1 MEIPALSH
9 GLARCDEAAWAHF
22 HERYYPWLLS
32 RVMSRGASAGDAPEI
47 VQRVYLRVLR
57 HARAFGEVDAFEAW
71 LCCLTRCEVIDAARS
86 GRRRSWLGEKFQQW
100 TTTRSAEQDDSRGE
114 LLHEAMA
121 RLEDAERTLVS
132 RHYLEGWSQA
142 ELAEDA
148 GTTVKAIERQ
158 LSRLRLRLRDHLN
171 LPDNRRPT

>member
-22 HERYYPWLLS
+22 HARYYDWLI
-32 RVMSRGASAGDAPEI
+32 RRAVARGVPAADAPEI
-47 VQRVYLRVLR
+47 IQRVYLRVIR
-57 HARAFGEVDAFEAW
+57 HARAFQDAGAFEAW
-71 LCCLTRCEVIDAARS
+71 LSCLTRCEVVDAARR
-86 GRRRSWLGEKFQQW
+86 GRRRSWLGERFQQW
-100 TTTRSAEQDDSRGE
+100 QAAREAGAAASPGE
-114 LLHEAMA
+114 RLHEAMA

-148 GTTVKAIERQ
+148 GTAVKAIERQ
-158 LSRLRLRLRDHLN
+158 LSRLRLRLREQLN
-171 LPDNRRPT
+171 LQDHC

>member
-1 MEIPALSH
+1 METPALSH

-22 HERYYPWLLS
+22 HERYYGWILS
-32 RVMSRGASAGDAPEI
+32 RAVSRGASAGDAPEI

-57 HARAFGEVDAFEAW
+57 HARTFRETDDFEAW

-86 GRRRSWLGEKFQQW
+86 GKRRNWLGEKFQHWQ
-100 TTTRSAEQDDSRGE
+100 TTRSAGQIDARGE
-114 LLHEAMA
+114 RLDEALA
-121 RLEDAERTLVS
+121 RLEDVERTLVS

-158 LSRLRLRLRDHLN
+158 LSRLRLRLRGHLN
-171 LPDNRRPT
+171 LPDHRRPT

>member
-1 MEIPALSH
+1 MEITALSH

-22 HERYYPWLLS
+22 HDRYYGWLIH
-32 RVMSRGASAGDAPEI
+32 RAMSRGASAGDAPEI
-47 VQRVYLRVLR
+47 IQRVYLRVLR
-57 HARAFGEVDAFEAW
+57 HARMFRKADAFEAW

-86 GRRRSWLGEKFQQW
+86 GKRRTWLGEKFQQW
-100 TTTRSAEQDDSRGE
+100 QATRSTEGE
-114 LLHEAMA
+114 SSHGERLHEAMA

-158 LSRLRLRLRDHLN
+158 LSRLRLRLRDQLN

>member
-22 HERYYPWLLS
+22 HQRYYGFLIH
-32 RVMSRGASAGDAPEI
+32 RATSRGAACGDAPEI

-57 HARAFGEVDAFEAW
+57 HARVFQKVDDFEAW

-86 GRRRSWLGEKFQQW
+86 GKRRTWLGEKFQQW
-100 TTTRSAEQDDSRGE
+100 QANRSTECEDVRGE
-114 LLHEAMA
+114 RLDDAMA

-148 GTTVKAIERQ
+148 GTTVKAVERQ

>member
-22 HERYYPWLLS
+22 HERYYAWLIS
-32 RVMSRGASAGDAPEI
+32 RAMSRGASAGDAPEI
-47 VQRVYLRVLR
+47 AQRVYLRVLR
-57 HARAFGEVDAFEAW
+57 HARVFREEDGFEAW
-71 LCCLTRCEVIDAARS
+71 LCCLTRCEVIDSARS
-86 GRRRSWLGEKFQQW
+86 GKRRTWLGERFQQW
-100 TTTRSAEQDDSRGE
+100 QVTRSAEQEDARGE
-114 LLHEAMA
+114 RLHEAMA
-121 RLEDAERTLVS
+121 RLEDTERTLVS
-132 RHYLEGWSQA
+132 SHYLEGWSQA